1 LIEIIEGLLP
11 PNERSRVVDLAR
23 QLREPWD
30 AVCTRLGLCSE
41 QQIAQVICKTLH
53 LELVTAKRMGGLP
66 AGLDWL
72 SAEFLRANRILP
84 LEVTESTLHVAMVDP
99 TDHEAVRALEFA
111 TDRSVHIGVCTAT
124 DLEAAWA
131 LKDLAPVFSAERT
144 LSRDTEDLERL
155 TDMTSDAPVVRYV
168 NQIVSRA
175 IDLQASDIHLEPI
188 ERIFR
193 VRFRLDGMLRA
204 VDEHPGA
211 FGEAVV
217 SRLKIMARLNIAERR
232 LAQDGRFRISV
243 RGQEVDLR
251 MATTPTV
258 HGEAVVLRILD
269 SDRVPLDLSSLGFA
283 PALVA
288 RWCRLLDRPHG
299 IVLVTGP
306 TGSGKSTT
314 LYASLTRL
322 NRADR
327 KLLTI
332 EDPVEQQI
340 PGVNQVH
347 AQPAIGFGFAA
358 ALRAF
363 LRHDPDIIMVGEI
376 RDQDTARTAIQAALT
391 GHLILSTLHTND
403 AVSGITRL
411 VDMGIDRYLIS
422 STLLGILGQ
431 RLVRMRCQ
439 SCGGQQDKAQACP
452 ICAGVGYAGRTTIGE
467 LLTVTAEMRT
477 LIEQN
482 AGYDTLSRQAIAD
495 GMIPLARDGGAK
507 IDAGVTTVEEIAR
520 VTLED

>member
-211 FGEAVV
+211 FGEA
-217 SRLKIMARLNIAERR
+217 SKLW
-232 LAQDGRFRISV
+232 
-243 RGQEVDLR
+243 RG
-251 MATTPTV
+251 
-258 HGEAVVLRILD
+258 
-269 SDRVPLDLSSLGFA
+269 
-283 PALVA
+283 
-288 RWCRLLDRPHG
+288 
-299 IVLVTGP
+299 
-306 TGSGKSTT
+306 
-314 LYASLTRL
+314 
-322 NRADR
+322 
-327 KLLTI
+327 
-332 EDPVEQQI
+332 
-340 PGVNQVH
+340 
-347 AQPAIGFGFAA
+347 
-358 ALRAF
+358 
-363 LRHDPDIIMVGEI
+363 
-376 RDQDTARTAIQAALT
+376 
-391 GHLILSTLHTND
+391 
-403 AVSGITRL
+403 
-411 VDMGIDRYLIS
+411 
-422 STLLGILGQ
+422 
-431 RLVRMRCQ
+431 
-439 SCGGQQDKAQACP
+439 
-452 ICAGVGYAGRTTIGE
+452 
-467 LLTVTAEMRT
+467 
-477 LIEQN
+477 
-482 AGYDTLSRQAIAD
+482 
-495 GMIPLARDGGAK
+495 
-507 IDAGVTTVEEIAR
+507 
-520 VTLED
+520 